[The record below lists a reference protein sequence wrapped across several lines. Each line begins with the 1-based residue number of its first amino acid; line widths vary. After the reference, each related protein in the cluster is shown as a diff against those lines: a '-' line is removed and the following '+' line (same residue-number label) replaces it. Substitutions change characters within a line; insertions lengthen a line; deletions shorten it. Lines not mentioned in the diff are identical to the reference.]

1 MLKTRVLT
9 SLILAPSFL
18 AALFLLPEPYWGL
31 LMLAG
36 ILMGIWEWSDM
47 AKFPLRGRIAYLVF
61 TALLGVTIAFA
72 SGPDMAYVQEYA
84 IFWGILAA
92 AVFWILVAPNW
103 LITRA
108 HLRNLAVMAIA
119 GWLMLLP
126 LWLSLLSLR
135 RAGIWVLLGVIAAI
149 WVADSAAY
157 FIGKRFGR
165 HKLAPQ
171 ISPGKTW
178 EGVFGAWVGVGLY
191 GLVLCQVFHLDY
203 WIIAGLW
210 GLTVF
215 SIIGDLLES
224 LIKRQAGMKDSGT
237 LLPGHG
243 GMLDRIDGL
252 TSSLPLAALFIYFPA
267 YYTVFLSYV

>member
-18 AALFLLPEPYWGL
+18 AALFLLPEPYWSL
-31 LMLAG
+31 LMLAA

-47 AKFPLRGRIAYLVF
+47 AKFPMRGRVTYLVF
-61 TALLGVTIAFA
+61 TALLGVTIVFA
-72 SGPDMAYVQEYA
+72 NGADMAYVQEYA
-84 IFWGILAA
+84 LFWGILAA
-92 AVFWILVAPNW
+92 ALFWILMAPGW
-103 LITRA
+103 LITRY
-108 HLRNLAVMAIA
+108 HLRNLVLMAIA

-126 LWLSLLSLR
+126 LWLALMSLR
-135 RAGIWVLLGVIAAI
+135 RSGALFLLAVIAAI
-149 WVADSAAY
+149 WVADTSAY
-157 FIGKRFGR
+157 VIGKRFGR

-178 EGVFGAWVGVGLY
+178 EGVLGAWIGVGIY
-191 GLVLCQVFHLDY
+191 GFVLCQVFHFDY

-210 GLTVF
+210 VLTVL

-252 TSSLPLAALFIYFPA
+252 TSSLPMAALFIYFPA
-267 YYTVFLSYV
+267 YYTVFLHYV

>member
-31 LMLAG
+31 LMLAA
-36 ILMGIWEWSDM
+36 ILMGVWEWSDM
-47 AKFPLRGRIAYLVF
+47 AKFPLRGRVAYLVF
-61 TALLGVTIAFA
+61 TALAGVTITFA
-72 SGPDMAYVQEYA
+72 HGPDLGYVQEYA
-84 IFWGILAA
+84 LFWGMLAA
-92 AVFWILVAPNW
+92 ALFWIMIAPGW
-103 LITRA
+103 LITRF
-108 HLRNLAVMAIA
+108 HLRNLVLMAIA
-119 GWLMLLP
+119 GWLVLLP

-149 WVADSAAY
+149 WVADTAAY

-178 EGVFGAWVGVGLY
+178 EGVFGAWAGVGLY
-191 GLVLCQVFHLDY
+191 GFTLCYVFGLDY
-203 WIIAGLW
+203 WIILVLW
-210 GLTVF
+210 GLTVL

-252 TSSLPLAALFIYFPA
+252 TSSLPMAALLIYFPA
-267 YYTVFLSYV
+267 YYTALLSYV

>member
-31 LMLAG
+31 LMLAA

-47 AKFPLRGRIAYLVF
+47 AKFPLRGRIAYLAF
-61 TALLGVTIAFA
+61 TAILGVTIVFA
-72 SGPDMAYVQEYA
+72 ADLGIAYVQKHA
-84 IFWGILAA
+84 LLWGILAA
-92 AVFWILVAPNW
+92 VLFWILIAPGW
-103 LITRA
+103 LITRL
-108 HLRNLAVMAIA
+108 HVRNLVLMAIA
-119 GWLMLLP
+119 GWLVLLP

-135 RAGIWVLLGVIAAI
+135 HAGIWLLLGVIAAI
-149 WVADSAAY
+149 WVADTAAY

-165 HKLAPQ
+165 HKLAPK

-178 EGVFGAWVGVGLY
+178 EGVFGAWAGVGIY
-191 GLVLCQVFHLDY
+191 GFVLCQVFHFSY
-203 WIIAGLW
+203 WIIIVLW
-210 GLTVF
+210 GLTVL

-252 TSSLPLAALFIYFPA
+252 TSSLPMAVLFIYFPD
-267 YYTVFLSYV
+267 YYAVLLSYV

>member
-31 LMLAG
+31 LTLAA

-47 AKFPLRGRIAYLVF
+47 AKFPLRGRVAYLAF
-61 TALLGVTIAFA
+61 TAILGVTIVFA
-72 SGPDMAYVQEYA
+72 GDLGIAYVQKHA
-84 IFWGILAA
+84 LLWGILAA
-92 AVFWILVAPNW
+92 VLFWILVAPGW
-103 LITRA
+103 LITRL
-108 HLRNLAVMAIA
+108 HVRNLVLMAIA
-119 GWLMLLP
+119 GWLVLLP

-135 RAGIWVLLGVIAAI
+135 HAGIWLLLGVIAAI
-149 WVADSAAY
+149 WVADTAAY

-165 HKLAPQ
+165 HKLAPK

-178 EGVFGAWVGVGLY
+178 EGVFGAWAGVGIY
-191 GLVLCQVFHLDY
+191 GFVLCQVFHFSY
-203 WIIAGLW
+203 WIIIVLW
-210 GLTVF
+210 GLTVL

-252 TSSLPLAALFIYFPA
+252 TSSLPMAVLFIYFPD
-267 YYTVFLSYV
+267 YYAVLLSYV

>member
-178 EGVFGAWVGVGLY
+178 EGVFGAWVGVGIY
-191 GLVLCQVFHLDY
+191 GLVLCQIFHLDY

>member
-72 SGPDMAYVQEYA
+72 SGPDMAYEQEYA

-108 HLRNLAVMAIA
+108 HLRNLALMAIA
-119 GWLMLLP
+119 GWLVLLP

-178 EGVFGAWVGVGLY
+178 EGVFGAWVGVGIY
-191 GLVLCQVFHLDY
+191 GLVLCQIFHLDY

-252 TSSLPLAALFIYFPA
+252 TSSLPLAALFVYFPA

>member
-1 MLKTRVLT
+1 MLKNRVLN

-178 EGVFGAWVGVGLY
+178 EGVFGAWVGVGIY
-191 GLVLCQVFHLDY
+191 GLVLCQIFHLDY

>member
-108 HLRNLAVMAIA
+108 HLRNLALMAIA

-178 EGVFGAWVGVGLY
+178 EGVFGAWVGVGIY
-191 GLVLCQVFHLDY
+191 GLVLCQIFHLDY

>member
-47 AKFPLRGRIAYLVF
+47 AKFPLRGRVAYLVF

-178 EGVFGAWVGVGLY
+178 EGVFGAWVGVGIY
-191 GLVLCQVFHLDY
+191 GLVLCQIFHLDY